1 MMRGYQIGTYW
12 ISEKWRDPI
21 SAGEGREI
29 EIGDGKLRWKRRFV
43 VGLGRK
49 VVVIRWLLL
58 RLPGSLYIFR
68 VVNCV

>member
-1 MMRGYQIGTYW
+1 MIRSYQIGTYW

-21 SAGEGREI
+21 SAGGGREI
-29 EIGDGKLRWKRRFV
+29 EIGDGKLRGNRRCV